1 MAYFAA
7 ILYMEKPE
15 LNATY
20 RPQHLEFL
28 EGLEKEG
35 KIFAKGPFIDGEG
48 GLVIYKADSYEEAKI
63 LAEKDP
69 YIVQGVR
76 SLQLHEWEM
85 K

>member
-15 LNATY
+15 LNTTY
-20 RPQHLEFL
+20 RPQHLAYL
-28 EGLEKEG
+28 EELEKEG
-35 KIFAKGPFIDGEG
+35 KVHAKGPFTDGEG

-63 LAEKDP
+63 LAEQDP

-76 SLQLHEWEM
+76 SLKLHEWGM